1 MATGEKPDPCLHLEN
16 DPEATK
22 INTETPLPFSP
33 EDEKRLVRKLDRTI
47 LPWIMLLYLLS
58 YIDRSNMGN
67 ARNIG
72 LEKDIGLSSVQYQ
85 LASASFYIGTVIFGT
100 VGGLMLKVIKPSTW
114 LGICAVGWGAV
125 STLQAACTNPAGLAA
140 VRFFLGVFEASF
152 APGCALYLS
161 FWYLKS
167 ELSLRIAAY
176 AGMSALSGVLSGV
189 IAYGIGRAQGMA
201 VSPWQALFIIEGLPT
216 VAVGIATFWMLPGR
230 PESGKSF
237 WFTEDEHQIILS
249 RRSRF
254 TKNTDTGISL
264 DQVKSAF
271 KDYRLYLFCL
281 IYSGL
286 SLSLAVA
293 AVFLPTIVKDMGYHS
308 VTANLMT
315 APIYAV
321 AYLTLLVTATM
332 SDKYRVRGLP
342 IAIGGLIAGT
352 GYICLG
358 VLKGH
363 TARYVTCF
371 LAVTG
376 TYMAF
381 PIVLTWIT
389 STFAGD
395 TKAGVGLG
403 IVIAV
408 THAVGIAASNIY
420 PKSDAPYYLMGNA
433 VSCALL
439 FTTSLSAVAM
449 SIMLYRENSRRDRQY
464 GRPEAGVSIDM
475 GGDADKA
482 EDYRYET

>member
-1 MATGEKPDPCLHLEN
+1 MSGPEKQQPCLHLEN
-16 DPEATK
+16 NTEATK
-22 INTETPLPFSP
+22 ANTESP
-33 EDEKRLVRKLDRTI
+33 EAFGLANEKRLVRKLDRTI

-72 LEKDIGLSSVQYQ
+72 LEADIGLSSVQYQ
-85 LASASFYIGTVIFGT
+85 IASASFYIGTVIFGT
-100 VGGLMLKVIKPSTW
+100 IGALMLKVFKPSTW

-125 STLQAACTNPAGLAA
+125 STLQAACVNPGGLIA

-176 AGMSALSGVLSGV
+176 AGMSALSGVVSGV
-189 IAYGIGRAQGMA
+189 VAYGMGLAKDMA
-201 VSPWQALFIIEGLPT
+201 VTPWQGLFLVEGLPT
-216 VAVGIATFWMLPGR
+216 IAVGIATFWMLPGR
-230 PESGKSF
+230 PESVKSF
-237 WFTEDEHQIILS
+237 WFTEEEHQIILN

-254 TKNTDTGISL
+254 TKNADEGISKA
-264 DQVKSAF
+264 QVKAAF
-271 KDYRLYLFCL
+271 LDYRLYLFCVM
-281 IYSGL
+281 YSGL

-293 AVFLPTIVKDMGYHS
+293 AVFLPTIVKDLGYHS
-308 VTANLMT
+308 VQANLMT

-321 AYLTLLVTATM
+321 AYVTLLVTAAL
-332 SDKYRVRGLP
+332 SDRFRVRGIP
-342 IAIGGLIAGT
+342 ISVGGLIAGA

-358 VLKGH
+358 LLKDDLS
-363 TARYVTCF
+363 RYITCF

-408 THAVGIAASNIY
+408 THAVGVAASNIY
-420 PKSDAPYYLMGNA
+420 PKTDTPYYLMGNA
-433 VSCALL
+433 VSGSLVFLTA
-439 FTTSLSAVAM
+439 LSAVSM
-449 SIMLYRENSRRDRQY
+449 SVMLYKENRRRDRRF
-464 GRPEAGVSIDM
+464 GRPEAGVPIDM

-482 EDYRYET
+482 QDYRYEI